1 MAGKTRGVLARKV
14 NAAFEEEVR
23 GLVKEALGDNKKIA
37 ALLKGGVSK
46 NSLASFVFGGD
57 DAAILD
63 STLLRAAIVLRKS
76 HQVKLADITLDEEEV
91 EAVPAP
97 KTPAKKT
104 ATKSAT
110 RGAAAI
116 AVTNEPEEEEGDE
129 EEEEEDED

>member
-23 GLVKEALGDNKKIA
+23 GLVKDALGDNKKIE

-63 STLLRAAIVLRKS
+63 STLLRAAIVLRKN
-76 HQVKLADITLDEEEV
+76 HQVKLADITLDKEEV
-91 EAVPAP
+91 EAVP
-97 KTPAKKT
+97 TPTTAAKKT
-104 ATKSAT
+104 ATKTAA

-116 AVTNEPEEEEGDE
+116 VVTNEPEEEEEDD
-129 EEEEEDED
+129 EEEEDED